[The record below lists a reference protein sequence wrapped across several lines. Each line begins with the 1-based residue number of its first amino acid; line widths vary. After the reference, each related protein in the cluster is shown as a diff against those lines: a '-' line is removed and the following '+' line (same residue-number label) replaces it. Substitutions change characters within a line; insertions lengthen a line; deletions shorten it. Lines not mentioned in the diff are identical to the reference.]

1 MFEISGSVGG
11 EPRWQILSLFF
22 ARPPSVPAQPAAAA
36 GTRPGIQYLGLDDNF
51 PDYHLETPDGDTP
64 HSTPHAGPGAG
75 KVAREK
81 MSPAASRGCE

>member
-22 ARPPSVPAQPAAAA
+22 ARPPSVPAQPAA

-51 PDYHLETPDGDTP
+51 PDYHLYTPDGDTP
-64 HSTPHAGPGAG
+64 HPTLAPARG
-75 KVAREK
+75 KLLGR
-81 MSPAASRGCE
+81 R